1 MSERDGREET
11 FVATVEH
18 RRFVEFCDA
27 CRRHRYIGLC
37 HGPPGVGKTL
47 SARRH
52 ARWDE
57 VMAFRRHRVAD
68 GVALNDALGDVV
80 FYSVPVVN
88 SAKGVLEEVA
98 RLRERR
104 RDLVRADIERQKEIR
119 IAEVRKEE
127 LEVQQE
133 ELRRGVRRMLSYR
146 TGEASIDRIEEVH
159 LAYGRRCREAADPT
173 TLLLVDEADRLR
185 MAGLE
190 QLRDIAD
197 HGGIGLVLIGV
208 PGLERRLSRYAQLYS
223 RVGFVHAYRSLSAA
237 EVGRLLREGWR
248 PSRVE
253 LPAEGMV
260 DEEAI
265 AAIVR
270 ITGGNFRLLDRL
282 LTQIG
287 RILEINALDSV
298 TREAVEA
305 AREVLVIG
313 AA

>member
-1 MSERDGREET
+1 MSERDGREAIFVET
-11 FVATVEH
+11 AEH

-47 SARRH
+47 SARRY

-57 VMAFRRHRVAD
+57 VTAFRRDRVAD

-88 SAKGVLEEVA
+88 SAKGVLEEIA

-127 LEVQQE
+127 LEIEQE

-146 TGEASIDRIEEVH
+146 TGEASIDGIEEVH
-159 LAYGRRCREAADPT
+159 LDYGRRCREAADPT

-197 HGGIGLVLIGV
+197 HGGIGLVLIGM

-223 RVGFVHAYRSLSAA
+223 RVGFVHAYRSLSAV

>member
-1 MSERDGREET
+1 MNDARAVA
-11 FVATVEH
+11 FVETVEH

-37 HGPPGVGKTL
+37 YGPPGVGKTL

-52 ARWDE
+52 ARWDA
-57 VMAFRRHRVAD
+57 VMAFGRQGVGD
-68 GVALNDALGDVV
+68 GVPLNDALGDVA

-88 SAKGVLEEVA
+88 TAVGILQEVA
-98 RLRERR
+98 RLRERL

-119 IAEVRKEE
+119 IAEVRKRE
-127 LEVQQE
+127 LEVEQD

-146 TGEASIDRIEEVH
+146 TGEASIDRIEELH
-159 LAYGRRCREAADPT
+159 LEYGRRCREAADPT

-185 MAGLE
+185 MASLE
-190 QLRDIAD
+190 QLRDVSD
-197 HGGIGLVLIGV
+197 GGGIGLVLIGM

-223 RVGFVHAYRSLSAA
+223 RVGFVHAYRALSAE
-237 EVGRLLREGWR
+237 EVGRLIREGWT
-248 PSRVE
+248 PPGAGLSAAGV
-253 LPAEGMV
+253 V
-260 DEEAI
+260 DEEAL

-270 ITGGNFRLLDRL
+270 ITAGNFRLLDRL
-282 LTQIG
+282 LSQVG
-287 RILEINALDSV
+287 RVLSLNGLETV
-298 TREAVEA
+298 TREVVET

>member
-1 MSERDGREET
+1 M
-11 FVATVEH
+11 
-18 RRFVEFCDA
+18 
-27 CRRHRYIGLC
+27 
-37 HGPPGVGKTL
+37 
-47 SARRH
+47 
-52 ARWDE
+52 
-57 VMAFRRHRVAD
+57 
-68 GVALNDALGDVV
+68 
-80 FYSVPVVN
+80 
-88 SAKGVLEEVA
+88 
-98 RLRERR
+98 RERR

-146 TGEASIDRIEEVH
+146 TGEASIDRIEEMH
-159 LAYGRRCREAADPT
+159 HEYGRRCREAVDPT

-197 HGGIGLVLIGV
+197 HGGIGLVLIGM
-208 PGLERRLSRYAQLYS
+208 PGLEKRLSRYAQLYS

-248 PSRVE
+248 PSRAE
-253 LPAEGMV
+253 LPAEGVV
-260 DEEAI
+260 DEEVI

-270 ITGGNFRLLDRL
+270 ISGGNFRLLDRL

-298 TREAVEA
+298 TREAVDA

>member
-1 MSERDGREET
+1 MSERDEREAI

-27 CRRHRYIGLC
+27 CRLHRYIGLC

-57 VMAFRRHRVAD
+57 VMAFRRDRVGD
-68 GVALNDALGDVV
+68 GVPLNDALGDVV
-80 FYSVPVVN
+80 LYSVPVVN
-88 SAKGVLEEVA
+88 SAKRVLEEIA

-127 LEVQQE
+127 LVAEQE
-133 ELRRGVRRMLSYR
+133 ELHRGVRRMLSYR
-146 TGEASIDRIEEVH
+146 TGEGSIERIDEVH
-159 LAYGRRCREAADPT
+159 LEYGRRGREAADPT

-190 QLRDIAD
+190 QLRDIVD
-197 HGGIGLVLIGV
+197 HGGIGLVLIGM
-208 PGLERRLSRYAQLYS
+208 PGLERRLSRSAQLSS

-248 PSRVE
+248 PPRAE
-253 LPAEGMV
+253 LPSEGVV
-260 DEEAI
+260 DEEVI

-282 LTQIG
+282 LTQVA
-287 RILEINALDSV
+287 RILEINGLATV
-298 TREAVEA
+298 TREVVEA